1 MSVLVDSIM
10 RIRLV
15 PDPAQNTADLNK
27 ASRPSAE
34 LAGKVSVVDADSEIR
49 RMMKDEQ
56 GSAIKKYMWLTIGR
70 SSWLGLLKY
79 ELLTGLLGALPGAL
93 GLLLRQKLYRHLFAE
108 CGRKVVFGR
117 NVTIRHPHRI
127 KFGDNVIIDD
137 NAVLDGKGESD
148 VTIEIG
154 SGTIIG
160 RNSILSCKGGSIRL
174 ADRVNISVNCTL
186 ISETLVSIGESVL
199 IAGHCYL
206 IAGGNHGLER
216 TDIPILEQPL
226 IEKGGIDIKAY
237 CWLGAHVTV
246 LDGVT
251 VGRDSAVAAG
261 AVVTK
266 PVPEYSIVGGV
277 PAKLLRDRRA
287 GRGQTT

>member
-1 MSVLVDSIM
+1 M
-10 RIRLV
+10 
-15 PDPAQNTADLNK
+15 PEPAQNTADPNEP
-27 ASRPSAE
+27 ARPSADP
-34 LAGKVSVVDADSEIR
+34 AGEVRVVDADSEIR

-56 GSAIKKYMWLTIGR
+56 GSAVKKYMWLTVGR
-70 SSWLGLLKY
+70 LSWLALIKY

-93 GLLLRQKLYRHLFAE
+93 GLVLRQKLYRHMFAG

-127 KFGDNVIIDD
+127 KLGDNIIIDD
-137 NAVLDGKGESD
+137 NAVLDGKGDAD

-154 SGTIIG
+154 SGSIIG

-174 ADRVNISVNCTL
+174 GDRVNISVNCTL
-186 ISETLVSIGESVL
+186 ISETLLSVGENVL

-226 IEKGGIDIKAY
+226 IEKGGIDIKEH
-237 CWLGAHVTV
+237 CWLGANVTV

-251 VGRDSAVAAG
+251 IGRDSVVAAG
-261 AVVTK
+261 AVVNK
-266 PVPEYSIVGGV
+266 PVCEFNIVGGV
-277 PAKLLRDRRA
+277 PAKVLRDRKTPKA
-287 GRGQTT
+287 